1 MTTENY
7 VTLSRT
13 GDKMPLVGFGCWK
26 VSPQDAENTIYNAI
40 KAGYRLIDGAA
51 DYGNEVEVGR
61 GINKAIKE
69 GVITREEIF
78 VVTKLWNTYHNKTQV
93 RPAFEK
99 QLKDLDLDYVD
110 LYLIHFPVPLK
121 HVNINEI
128 YPPGWYQPNK
138 TEVEFEP
145 SPMYEC
151 WHEMEKLAEDKLA
164 HNIGISNFNV
174 QMILDLLTYAQIKPA
189 VLQVELHPYLQQSR
203 LIAWVQSQGIHITAY
218 SSFGPAS
225 FIELT
230 NDGKTTPPLLEN
242 EVIKEIADKHKKT
255 TGQVLL
261 RWSIERNI
269 AVIPK
274 STNQERIKSNLDI
287 FSWSL
292 DDEDMK
298 KIASLDKRLRFNDP
312 YSYNFNLP
320 LFD

>member
-26 VSPQDAENTIYNAI
+26 VSPQDAEDTIYNAI
-40 KAGYRLIDGAA
+40 KSGYRLIDGAA

-61 GINKAIKE
+61 GINKAIRE
-69 GVITREEIF
+69 GIVTRQDIF
-78 VVTKLWNTYHNKTQV
+78 VVTKLWNTYHNKSQV

-99 QLKDLDLDYVD
+99 QLKDLELDYVD

-121 HVNINEI
+121 HVNHDEV

-138 TEVEFEP
+138 TEIEFEP

-151 WHEMEKLAEDKLA
+151 WHEMEKLVEAKLTR
-164 HNIGISNFNV
+164 NIGVSNFNV

-189 VLQVELHPYLQQSR
+189 VLQIELHPYLQQSR
-203 LIAWVQSQGIHITAY
+203 LVTWVQSQGIQITAY

-230 NDGKTTPPLLEN
+230 DDGKTTPPLLEH
-242 EVIKEIADKHKKT
+242 EVIKEIASKHDKT

-274 STNQERIKSNLDI
+274 STNQDRIKSNLDI

-292 DDEDMK
+292 DDEDLK
-298 KIASLDKRLRFNDP
+298 KIASLEKRLRFNDP
-312 YSYNFNLP
+312 YSYKFNLP